1 MQVCKI
7 LSFFILSLH
16 NWIVAFTEAP
26 ITADWVVHLS
36 FQQVLH
42 QDILSRK
49 HIIENLGEKAQAL
62 TKATPSAKVN
72 KFVGELHSK
81 YEKICELSKSV
92 LDRFEHAMK
101 EHQQYQDASH
111 DFQDWLNA
119 SREKLDMCADRS
131 GDKMSLQAKR
141 ERLKVGVAGS
151 GDCVNIDRSSG
162 LGTDVDVSVYHVYRE
177 GVCLSLHWC
186 P

>member
-1 MQVCKI
+1 M
-7 LSFFILSLH
+7 
-16 NWIVAFTEAP
+16 NAP
-26 ITADWVVHLS
+26 ITAELVRHLS

-101 EHQQYQDASH
+101 EHQQYQDAGH

-141 ERLKVGVAGS
+141 ERLKVGVAG
-151 GDCVNIDRSSG
+151 GGVGVDDDGSG
-162 LGTDVDVSVYHVYRE
+162 LVVVSVSVGAHFYF
-177 GVCLSLHWC
+177 W
-186 P
+186 